1 MIASAAANCDIQ
13 VRVSVYPVSTALH
26 REWAADLTPN
36 RLYALLRLR
45 TEVFVLEQRSFY
57 QDLDGRDLTP
67 STRHFWIA
75 SGAPD
80 QDVPLAYLRLLEESD
95 GSFRIGRVC
104 TARDARGTGL
114 SRRLMAAALAEIGD
128 RESVLDAQVQVVDL
142 YRGFGYETEGEPFDE
157 DGIMHITMRR
167 PASR

>member
-1 MIASAAANCDIQ
+1 VI
-13 VRVSVYPVSTALH
+13 
-26 REWAADLTPN
+26 
-36 RLYALLRLR
+36 
-45 TEVFVLEQRSFY
+45 EQRCFY

-75 SGAPD
+75 SGAD
-80 QDVPLAYLRLLEESD
+80 QQVPLAYLRLIEEP
-95 GSFRIGRVC
+95 GGTFRIGRVC
-104 TARDARGTGL
+104 TTRDARGTGL

-142 YRGFGYETEGEPFDE
+142 YRGFGYQSEGEPFDE